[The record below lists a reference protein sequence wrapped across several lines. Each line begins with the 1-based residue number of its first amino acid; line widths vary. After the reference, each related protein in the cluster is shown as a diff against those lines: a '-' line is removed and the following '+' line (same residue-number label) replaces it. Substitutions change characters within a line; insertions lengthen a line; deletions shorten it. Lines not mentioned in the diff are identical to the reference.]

1 MNAEIEMKGSLPQI
15 QALSTCSGGEEHSVS
30 ELRELNGGMYFSALC
45 RGGRGDFHTILYGII
60 N

>member
-1 MNAEIEMKGSLPQI
+1 MNCRGRDEGLFASDT
-15 QALSTCSGGEEHSVS
+15 STQYFSGGEEHSVS
-30 ELRELNGGMYFSALC
+30 ELRELNAGMYFSALC